1 MLNREKSMFDSLMWQ
16 QIVDQFHFVR
26 PLWLLV
32 LIPFGI
38 VIYLRWK
45 QDSKNEWQQQLPKH
59 LRSALTINEAGWKKQ
74 LPLKLL
80 SVSMFVAIIVC
91 AGPTWEREASP
102 FGEDKA
108 ALLIVLDNS
117 ESMLQKD
124 LAPNRLERSKQKI
137 RDLIKQRQGGETGL
151 VVFSGSA
158 HLAMPLTK
166 DDSVFAPFLAAI
178 QPDIMPVEGKSAE
191 TALPLIEPQ
200 LGSESVGTVL
210 LISDGVNPATTQAF
224 ETYFS
229 TSKHQLLVLAAGNGD
244 RASDNPMDL
253 SSLKSLA
260 NKSNGSVVEVT
271 IDDSDVKALNGKI
284 ERHMQLNNESAMPW
298 KDMGYFL
305 LFPMSLLML
314 SWFRKG
320 WLVKWCLVVLVVFPS
335 FYSMP
340 TYAETVSLKAKT
352 NEPVKEVTLWEKTT
366 QSWMNLWL
374 TPDQQGQWY
383 FNQSEYLEAAKGY
396 KDPLKKGIAYYY
408 AGEYKLAHS
417 AFLQVKSDLGIF
429 NAANSLARQREYVAA
444 RDIYQWLLKRDLDD
458 ELKKKVEINLVVM
471 QGIVDEVNRMSESQK
486 GTTDGPEESFEL
498 GDDKPK
504 TGDGADE
511 EVDASMMKEEKLNA
525 NEILGS
531 QELADKW
538 LRRVEADPK
547 YFLRAK
553 FQLQLRAQSNTEQP
567 NIELSERE
575 KPNNKEVK

>member
-16 QIVDQFHFVR
+16 QITDQFHFIR

-45 QDSKNEWQQQLPKH
+45 QDSKNEWQEQLPKH
-59 LRSALTINEAGWKKQ
+59 LRSALTINDAGWKKQ

-80 SVSMFVAIIVC
+80 GVSMFVAIIVC
-91 AGPTWEREASP
+91 AGPTWQREASP

-137 RDLIKQRQGGETGL
+137 RDLIKQRQGGKTGL

-178 QPDIMPVEGKSAE
+178 QPDIMPVEGKNAE

-200 LGSESVGTVL
+200 LGAESVGTVL
-210 LISDGVNPATTQAF
+210 LITDGVNPATTDAF
-224 ETYFS
+224 KSYFEKS
-229 TSKHQLLVLAAGNGD
+229 RHQLLVLAAGNGD

-260 NKSNGSVVEVT
+260 SKSNGSVVEVT
-271 IDDSDVKALNGKI
+271 IDDSDIKTLNSKI

-305 LFPMSLLML
+305 LFPVSLLML

-320 WLVKWCLVVLVVFPS
+320 WLVKWCLVALIVFPS
-335 FYSMP
+335 FYSTS
-340 TYAETVSLKAKT
+340 TYAEAVSLKAKT
-352 NEPVKEVTLWEKTT
+352 NEPVKEVTAWDKTT
-366 QSWMNLWL
+366 QWWMDLWL

-383 FNQSEYLEAAKGY
+383 FDKFEYLMAAKHY
-396 KDPLKKGIAYYY
+396 QDPLKKGIAYYY

-417 AFLQVKSDLGIF
+417 AFLQVKTNLGIF
-429 NAANSLARQREYVAA
+429 NAANSLARQREYLAA
-444 RDIYQWLLKRDLDD
+444 RDVYQLLLERDLES
-458 ELKKKVEINLVVM
+458 ELKEKVENNLSIM

-486 GTTDGPEESFEL
+486 GSTDGPEESFEL

-511 EVDASMMKEEKLNA
+511 KVDSALMKEEKLNA

-553 FQLQLRAQSNTEQP
+553 FQLQLRAQSSGSQSSVSG
-567 NIELSERE
+567 SEHSGE
-575 KPNNKEVK
+575 GK

>member
-1 MLNREKSMFDSLMWQ
+1 MLNQEKSMFDSLMWQ
-16 QIVDQFHFVR
+16 QIIDQFHFVR

-32 LIPFGI
+32 LIPFCI

-137 RDLIKQRQGGETGL
+137 RDLITLRKGGKTGL
-151 VVFSGSA
+151 IVFSGSA

-166 DDSVFAPFLAAI
+166 DDSVFVPFLAAI
-178 QPDIMPVEGKSAE
+178 QPDIMPIEGKSAE

-200 LGSESVGTVL
+200 LGSERVGTVL

-320 WLVKWCLVVLVVFPS
+320 WLVKWCLVALVVFPS
-335 FYSMP
+335 FYSTP
-340 TYAETVSLKAKT
+340 TYAETVSLKAKK

-396 KDPLKKGIAYYY
+396 KDPLKKGTAYYY

-444 RDIYQWLLKRDLDD
+444 RDVYQWLLKRELDD
-458 ELKKKVEINLVVM
+458 ELKKKVETNLAVM

-486 GTTDGPEESFEL
+486 GTTDGPEESLEL

-553 FQLQLRAQSNTEQP
+553 FQLQLQTQSNIEQ
-567 NIELSERE
+567 
-575 KPNNKEVK
+575 PNNKEVK

>member
-1 MLNREKSMFDSLMWQ
+1 MFDLLMWQ
-16 QIVDQFHFVR
+16 QIVNEFHFIR
-26 PLWLLV
+26 PLWLLA
-32 LIPFGI
+32 LIPLSI

-45 QDSKNEWQQQLPKH
+45 QDSKNEWQQELPKH
-59 LRSALTINEAGWKKQ
+59 LRSVLTVNDVGWKKQ

-80 SVSMFVAIIVC
+80 AVSMLVAIVVC

-137 RDLIKQRQGGETGL
+137 RDLIALRKGGKTGL
-151 VVFSGSA
+151 VVFSGTS

-166 DDSVFAPFLAAI
+166 DNSVFAPFLAAI
-178 QPDIMPVEGKSAE
+178 QPDIMPIEGKNAE
-191 TALPLIEPQ
+191 SALPLIEPQ
-200 LGSESVGTVL
+200 LGTESAGTVL
-210 LISDGVNPATTQAF
+210 LITDGANP
-224 ETYFS
+224 ETIAAYEKYFS
-229 TSKHQLLVLAAGNGD
+229 KRRHQLLVLAAGNEN
-244 RASDNPMDL
+244 RASDNPMDYA
-253 SSLKSLA
+253 SLKKLA
-260 NKSNGSVVEVT
+260 NKSGGSVINVT
-271 IDDSDVKALNGKI
+271 VDDSDVRSLNSKV

-298 KDMGYFL
+298 KDMGYYL
-305 LFPMSLLML
+305 LFPVSLLML
-314 SWFRKG
+314 SWFRRG
-320 WLVKWCLVVLVVFPS
+320 WLVKWCLVVVLVSPT
-335 FYSMP
+335 FYSIP

-352 NEPVKEVTLWEKTT
+352 QEPVKELTLWEKTT
-366 QSWMNLWL
+366 GWWMDLWL

-383 FNQSEYLEAAKGY
+383 FDKSEYLKAAKSY
-396 KDPLKKGIAYYY
+396 QDPLMKGTAYYY

-417 AFLQVKSDLGIF
+417 AFIAVKSDLGMF
-429 NAANSLARQREYVAA
+429 NAANALARQREYVAA
-444 RDIYQWLLKRDLDD
+444 RDIYRMLLKKDLAPD
-458 ELKKKVEINLVVM
+458 LKEKTQNNVNVM

-498 GDDKPK
+498 GDDKPR

-511 EVDASMMKEEKLNA
+511 EVDSSLMTKESLNA

-553 FQLQLRAQSNTEQP
+553 FQLQLREQENTLQP
-567 NIELSERE
+567 QERG
-575 KPNNKEVK
+575 VK

>member
-1 MLNREKSMFDSLMWQ
+1 MFDSLMWQ
-16 QIVDQFHFVR
+16 QIIDQFHFIR

-32 LIPFGI
+32 MVPFGL

-45 QDSKNEWQQQLPKH
+45 QDSKNEWQKALPKH
-59 LRSALTINEAGWKKQ
+59 LRSALTINDAGWKKQ

-80 SVSMFVAIIVC
+80 GVAMFVAIIVC

-117 ESMLQKD
+117 PSMLQKD

-137 RDLIKQRQGGETGL
+137 RDLTALRKGGKTGL

-191 TALPLIEPQ
+191 TALPLISPQ
-200 LGSESVGTVL
+200 LGKENVGTVL
-210 LISDGVNPATTQAF
+210 LITDGVNPTTIT
-224 ETYFS
+224 TYQDYFADS
-229 TSKHQLLVLAAGNGD
+229 RHQLLVLAAGNGD
-244 RASDNPMDL
+244 RASENPMDL
-253 SSLKSLA
+253 SSLKTLA
-260 NKSNGSVVEVT
+260 SKSKGSVVEVT
-271 IDDSDVKALNGKI
+271 IDDADIKSINSKI

-298 KDMGYFL
+298 RDMGYFL
-305 LFPMSLLML
+305 LFPVALFML

-320 WLVKWCLVVLVVFPS
+320 WLVKWCLVALVVFPS
-335 FYSMP
+335 FYSQP

-352 NEPVKEVTLWEKTT
+352 NEPLKEVTLWEKTT
-366 QSWMNLWL
+366 QFWMNLWF

-383 FNQSEYLEAAKGY
+383 FNQSEYLEAAKVY

-417 AFLQVKSDLGIF
+417 TFLQVKSDLGLF

-444 RDIYQWLLKRDLDD
+444 RDVYQLLLKRELDD
-458 ELKKKVEINLVVM
+458 ELKKKVEINLAVM

-553 FQLQLRAQSNTEQP
+553 FQLQLRDQSSTEQP
-567 NIELSERE
+567 KKE
-575 KPNNKEVK
+575 EVK

>member
-1 MLNREKSMFDSLMWQ
+1 MFDSLIWQ
-16 QIVDQFHFVR
+16 QIIDQFHFIR
-26 PLWLLV
+26 PLWLFAMV
-32 LIPFGI
+32 PFGI

-45 QDSKNEWQQQLPKH
+45 QDSKNEWQQALPKH
-59 LRSALTINEAGWKKQ
+59 LRSALTINDAGWKKQ

-80 SVSMFVAIIVC
+80 GVSMFVAIIVC

-117 ESMLQKD
+117 QSMLQKD

-137 RDLIKQRQGGETGL
+137 RDLTALRKGGKTGL

-178 QPDIMPVEGKSAE
+178 QPDIMPVEGKNAA
-191 TALPLIEPQ
+191 TALPLIDPQ
-200 LGSESVGTVL
+200 LGQESVGTVL
-210 LISDGVNPATTQAF
+210 LITDGVNPVTIQAY
-224 ETYFS
+224 ENYFAS
-229 TSKHQLLVLAAGNGD
+229 SRHQLLVLAAGNGD
-244 RASDNPMDL
+244 RASENPMDL
-253 SSLKSLA
+253 SSLKTLA
-260 NKSNGSVVEVT
+260 SKSNGSVVEVT
-271 IDDSDVKALNGKI
+271 IDDADIKNLNSKI

-305 LFPMSLLML
+305 LFPVSLFML

-320 WLVKWCLVVLVVFPS
+320 WLVKWCLVALVVFPS
-335 FYSMP
+335 FYSQP

-352 NEPVKEVTLWEKTT
+352 EEPVKDVTLWEKTT
-366 QSWMNLWL
+366 HWWMDLWL

-383 FNQSEYLEAAKGY
+383 FGEFNYLEAAKRY
-396 KDPLKKGIAYYY
+396 QDPLKKGIAYYY
-408 AGEYKLAHS
+408 AGEYKQAHS
-417 AFLQVKSDLGIF
+417 TFLQVKSDLGVF

-444 RDIYQWLLKRDLDD
+444 RDVYQLLLKRELD
-458 ELKKKVEINLVVM
+458 EGLKEKVKNNLTVM
-471 QGIVDEVNRMSESQK
+471 QNIVDEVYRMSESQK

-498 GDDKPK
+498 GEDKPK

-511 EVDASMMKEEKLNA
+511 KVDSTLMKEEKLNA

-553 FQLQLRAQSNTEQP
+553 FQLQLRAQSSMEQSNTE
-567 NIELSERE
+567 
-575 KPNNKEVK
+575 EVK

>member
-1 MLNREKSMFDSLMWQ
+1 MFDSLMWQ
-16 QIVDQFHFVR
+16 QIIDQFHFIR

-32 LIPFGI
+32 MVPFGL

-45 QDSKNEWQQQLPKH
+45 QDSKNEWQKALPKH
-59 LRSALTINEAGWKKQ
+59 LRSALTINDAGWKKQ
-74 LPLKLL
+74 WPLKLL
-80 SVSMFVAIIVC
+80 GVAMFVAIIVC

-117 ESMLQKD
+117 PSMLQKD

-137 RDLIKQRQGGETGL
+137 RDLTALRKGGKTGL

-191 TALPLIEPQ
+191 TALPLISPQ
-200 LGSESVGTVL
+200 LGKENVGTVL
-210 LISDGVNPATTQAF
+210 LITDGVNPTTIT
-224 ETYFS
+224 TYQDYFADS
-229 TSKHQLLVLAAGNGD
+229 RHQLLVLAAGNGD
-244 RASDNPMDL
+244 RTSENPMDL
-253 SSLKSLA
+253 SSLKTLA
-260 NKSNGSVVEVT
+260 SKSKGSVVEVT
-271 IDDSDVKALNGKI
+271 IDDADIKSINSKI
-284 ERHMQLNNESAMPW
+284 ERHMQLNNESAIPW
-298 KDMGYFL
+298 RDMGYFL
-305 LFPMSLLML
+305 LFPVALFML

-320 WLVKWCLVVLVVFPS
+320 WLVKWCLVALVVFPS
-335 FYSMP
+335 FYSQP

-352 NEPVKEVTLWEKTT
+352 NEPLKEVTLWEKTT
-366 QSWMNLWL
+366 QFWMNLWF

-417 AFLQVKSDLGIF
+417 TFLQVKSDLGLF

-444 RDIYQWLLKRDLDD
+444 RDVYQLLLKRELDD
-458 ELKKKVEINLVVM
+458 ELKKKVEINLAVM

-553 FQLQLRAQSNTEQP
+553 FQLQLRAQSSTEQP
-567 NIELSERE
+567 KKE
-575 KPNNKEVK
+575 EVK